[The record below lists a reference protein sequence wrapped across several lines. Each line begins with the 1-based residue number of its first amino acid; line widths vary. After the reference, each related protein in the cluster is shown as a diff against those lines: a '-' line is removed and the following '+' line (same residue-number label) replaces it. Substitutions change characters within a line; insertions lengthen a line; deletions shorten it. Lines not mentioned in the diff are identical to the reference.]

1 MTAAQSQLETLDST
15 RTETQW
21 PVMKCAAVCF
31 WQDVAATFQKEGV
44 VVAKP
49 VYTPPTNLPE
59 SIQANREAYAQG
71 EWRQQPYVPRQATG
85 SINPLCSRCT
95 AAGAI

>member
-1 MTAAQSQLETLDST
+1 MMT
-15 RTETQW
+15 
-21 PVMKCAAVCF
+21 CAVVF
-31 WQDVAATFQKEGV
+31 SWQDVAAIFQKEGV

-71 EWRQQPYVPRQATG
+71 EWRQQPYVPRQACLGYEALTD
-85 SINPLCSRCT
+85 PD
-95 AAGAI
+95 A